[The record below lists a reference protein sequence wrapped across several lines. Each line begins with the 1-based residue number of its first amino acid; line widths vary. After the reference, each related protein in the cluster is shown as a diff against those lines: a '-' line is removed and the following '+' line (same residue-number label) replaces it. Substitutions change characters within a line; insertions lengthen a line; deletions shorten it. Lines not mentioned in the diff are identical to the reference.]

1 MERASIADLAKDL
14 KRSARL
20 LGLDLGTKRIGLA
33 VSDGTLLVATPLETL
48 TRTKFAADADR
59 LAALAAK
66 RGIGGLVYGLP
77 LDMAGREG
85 PRCQATR
92 QFARDLA
99 RRLPLP
105 YCFQDERF
113 STQAV
118 ERFLIDEA
126 DLSRAK
132 RKAVIDRAA
141 AAHILQAALDAL
153 RERRRATTGG

>member
-1 MERASIADLAKDL
+1 VERASIADLAKDL
-14 KRSARL
+14 PKGARL

-33 VSDGTLLVATPLETL
+33 VSDGTLAVATPLETVA
-48 TRTKFAADADR
+48 RTKFAADAER
-59 LAALAAK
+59 LAALAA
-66 RGIGGLVYGLP
+66 RRAIGGLVYGLP
-77 LDMAGREG
+77 LGLDGREG

-92 QFARDLA
+92 QFARDFA

-113 STQAV
+113 STQTV

-141 AAHILQAALDAL
+141 AAYILQGALDAL
-153 RERRRATTGG
+153 RAARRGTGGD